1 MENRIKGYI
10 NIALTL
16 LFFTYYT
23 IWVIVLPFVDV
34 AYASIVHKIFPP
46 VEFALGIPC
55 LTVGSIFL
63 ILLGQAYYMVI
74 KDRKVDKTI

>member
-10 NIALTL
+10 NITLTL
-16 LFFTYYT
+16 LFLTYYT
-23 IWVIVLPFVDV
+23 LWVIGLPFVD
-34 AYASIVHKIFPP
+34 AEYASIVHKIFPP

-55 LTVGSIFL
+55 LIVGNVFL

-74 KDRKVDKTI
+74 KDRKVDKII